1 MKSFKQYI
9 TEDDIELISLQ
20 RRSIPREL
28 RIYQNAFNYGRKKNL
43 GEITPGYSIHKA
55 GGDFFIRHDE
65 SKKVVGHISNATP
78 HQSKNLGEQKII
90 IHPEHTAKVIGHSL
104 PVAAYKHLWGHHGYE
119 ITSDY
124 AHSLGGLKVWH
135 NIIADPDTSE
145 HVHAIHHQYGGKKT
159 DLGLARK
166 LPTSDIWSSGSAGM
180 RRKARR
186 KGVQVDKLA
195 MIGNTAINKASNVHL
210 VLKRKK
216 NK

>member
-9 TEDDIELISLQ
+9 TEDDIQLASVSRGVRTEL
-20 RRSIPREL
+20 
-28 RIYQNAFNYGRKKNL
+28 KKADDEFKDTPKRNL

-78 HQSKNLGEQKII
+78 HQSKNLGVQKII
-90 IHPEHTAKVIGHSL
+90 IHPEHTAKVIGYSL
-104 PVAAYKHLWGHHGYE
+104 PVAAYKHLWDHHGYE

-145 HVHAIHHQYGGKKT
+145 HVHAIHHPYGGKKT

-180 RRKARR
+180 RREARR
-186 KGVQVDKLA
+186 KGVKVDKLA
-195 MIGNTAINKASNVHL
+195 VIGDTAINKASNVHL
-210 VLKRKK
+210 VLKRKIK
-216 NK
+216 K

>member
-1 MKSFKQYI
+1 MKSFKQFI
-9 TEDDIELISLQ
+9 TEDDIDLVSVSRGVRTAL
-20 RRSIPREL
+20 
-28 RIYQNAFNYGRKKNL
+28 KKADDEFKDSPKRNL

-78 HQSKNLGEQKII
+78 HQSKNLEVQKTI
-90 IHPEHTAKVIGHSL
+90 IHPEHTAKMSGHSL
-104 PVAAYKHLWGHHGYE
+104 PQAAYKHLWGHHGYE
-119 ITSDY
+119 ITSGSD
-124 AHSLGGLKVWH
+124 HSIGGLQMWRDM
-135 NIIADPDTSE
+135 IADPDTSE
-145 HVHAIHHQYGGKKT
+145 YVHAIQHPFGGKKT
-159 DLGLARK
+159 DLGRANK

-195 MIGNTAINKASNVHL
+195 MIGDIPINKASNVQL

>member
-1 MKSFKQYI
+1 MKSFKQFI
-9 TEDDIELISLQ
+9 TEDDINLVSVSRGVRTAL
-20 RRSIPREL
+20 
-28 RIYQNAFNYGRKKNL
+28 KKADDEFKDSPKRNL

-65 SKKVVGHISNATP
+65 SKKVVGHIVNQTHYKSRSLEAMMT
-78 HQSKNLGEQKII
+78 Q
-90 IHPEHTAKVIGHSL
+90 IHPKHTAKVIGQSL
-104 PVAAYKHLWGHHGYE
+104 PVAAYKHLWDHHGYE
-119 ITSDY
+119 ITSGYD
-124 AHSLGGLKVWH
+124 HSIGGLQMWRDM
-135 NIIADPDTSE
+135 IADPDTSE
-145 HVHAIHHQYGGKKT
+145 YVHAIHHPFGGKKT

-180 RRKARR
+180 RLKARR

-195 MIGNTAINKASNVHL
+195 MIGDTPINKASNVQL

>member
-9 TEDDIELISLQ
+9 TEDDIDLVSVSRGVHTAL
-20 RRSIPREL
+20 
-28 RIYQNAFNYGRKKNL
+28 KKAAHEFKDTPKRNL

-55 GGDFFIRHDE
+55 GGDFFIRHDK
-65 SKKVVGHISNATP
+65 SKKVVGYISNATP
-78 HQSKNLGEQKII
+78 HQSKNLGEEKII

-119 ITSDY
+119 ITSGY
-124 AHSLGGLKVWH
+124 EHSLGGLKVWH
-135 NIIADPDTSE
+135 NIIADPATSE
-145 HVHAIHHQYGGKKT
+145 HVHAIHHPYGGKKT

-166 LPTSDIWSSGSAGM
+166 LPTSDIWSSDSAGM

-195 MIGNTAINKASNVHL
+195 MIGNTAINKASNVKL
-210 VLKRKK
+210 VLKRKIK
-216 NK
+216 K

>member
-43 GEITPGYSIHKA
+43 GNIHPEYSLHKS

-65 SKKVVGHISNATP
+65 SKKVVGHIVNQTHYKSRSLEAMMT
-78 HQSKNLGEQKII
+78 Q
-90 IHPEHTAKVIGHSL
+90 IHPKHTAKVIGQSL
-104 PVAAYKHLWGHHGYE
+104 PVAAYKHLWDHHGYE
-119 ITSDY
+119 ITSGYD
-124 AHSLGGLKVWH
+124 HSIGGLQMWRDM
-135 NIIADPDTSE
+135 IADPDTSE
-145 HVHAIHHQYGGKKT
+145 YVHAIHHPFGGKKT

-180 RRKARR
+180 RLKARR

-195 MIGNTAINKASNVHL
+195 MIGDTPINKASNVQL